1 MIIAEQSFTSSDVS
15 AIAYLVLAGYLLVLL
30 LLGWI
35 GYVRG
40 KTAEED
46 YYLAGRGQG
55 WIVTAL
61 TIMATFFSSFAL
73 LGAPGMVYREGVV
86 FALISLN
93 IPVAGYAVFL
103 LGRRIRAIGAEH
115 GYLTPADMICDYYGS
130 RMILRLLVVLVGIL
144 FSVPYVMMQ
153 LKAGGQLAAV
163 LFSQHENAFQLGA
176 IVLSI
181 ITAVYIMIG
190 GMRSVAWTDA
200 LQCVLLCSGMML
212 AAVAMIS
219 SMGGWTA
226 FTEGLARLPRD
237 SLTVPGNTTFW
248 QVPMLFTVCLLMPL
262 GGIIQPAQWMRFY
275 SARNDEALRRSALVF
290 VIVLTGCFL
299 LGIMLVGLGGQIL
312 YPLDITESGVQ
323 PHPSVGSYDQVL
335 VVIIKEK
342 LPTLFGPIAGF
353 TLASAMIVAIMAA
366 AMSTADSSLHAVGAL
381 ITRDI
386 YDQFL
391 RPQASERERVWVGR
405 IVILATALVSLLFV
419 LRGSTEGSSLA
430 GFMEMI
436 VNLGLFAVAFSVQL
450 LPLTVDMLYLRKGT
464 AMGAIAGLIVG
475 LLMAFSFTT
484 FPGVIATALYG
495 DLTQLAPDSEP
506 WLVVM
511 LGWVDVAKKA
521 IPIHATAWGLIPN
534 AIVFTLVSLVTSPV
548 AEQRRDSFARAI
560 CQGE

>member
-1 MIIAEQSFTSSDVS
+1 
-15 AIAYLVLAGYLLVLL
+15 
-30 LLGWI
+30 
-35 GYVRG
+35 
-40 KTAEED
+40 
-46 YYLAGRGQG
+46 
-55 WIVTAL
+55 
-61 TIMATFFSSFAL
+61 
-73 LGAPGMVYREGVV
+73 
-86 FALISLN
+86 
-93 IPVAGYAVFL
+93 
-103 LGRRIRAIGAEH
+103 
-115 GYLTPADMICDYYGS
+115 
-130 RMILRLLVVLVGIL
+130 
-144 FSVPYVMMQ
+144 
-153 LKAGGQLAAV
+153 
-163 LFSQHENAFQLGA
+163 
-176 IVLSI
+176 
-181 ITAVYIMIG
+181 
-190 GMRSVAWTDA
+190 
-200 LQCVLLCSGMML
+200 
-212 AAVAMIS
+212 
-219 SMGGWTA
+219 
-226 FTEGLARLPRD
+226 
-237 SLTVPGNTTFW
+237 
-248 QVPMLFTVCLLMPL
+248 
-262 GGIIQPAQWMRFY
+262 
-275 SARNDEALRRSALVF
+275 
-290 VIVLTGCFL
+290 

-323 PHPSVGSYDQVL
+323 PHPNVGSYDQVL